1 MENSNK
7 NESDSGSKS
16 VAGGFF
22 FALSILI
29 GFFIGAFNG
38 QVSAGTIGGFFIGSA
53 IAIAIWLRDVK
64 RQKA

>member
-1 MENSNK
+1 MENHNK

-29 GFFIGAFNG
+29 GFFVGAFNG
-38 QVSAGTIGGFFIGSA
+38 QTSIGA
-53 IAIAIWLRDVK
+53 IAGFVAGGIIALGIWFKDSK
-64 RQKA
+64 KQ